1 MTYPSLGAGLA
12 MLTAFS
18 AYIDQ
23 GSANATLV
31 FYSDSKPSS
40 IDTAADASKALVTL
54 TLPKPSLKQANA
66 DSISLQPTDTV
77 LVTKSG
83 TAVWARLY
91 NGNGLAVMDFSIGSD
106 ITILSTNL
114 AEGSA
119 VNLTSLKLKPY
130 LGSE

>member
-1 MTYPSLGAGLA
+1 MNYPSLGAGLA
-12 MLTAFS
+12 MLAAFS

-40 IDTAADASKALVTL
+40 IDTAADSSKALVTL
-54 TLPKPSLKQANA
+54 TLPKPSLKQTNT
-66 DSISLQPTDTV
+66 DSINLQPTDTA
-77 LVTKSG
+77 LVT
-83 TAVWARLY
+83 TAGLATWARLY
-91 NGNGLAVMDFSIGSD
+91 NGNGLAIMDFTVGSD
-106 ITILSTNL
+106 ITLLNNNL

-130 LGSE
+130 LGAE

>member
-1 MTYPSLGAGLA
+1 MTYPSLGAGLS
-12 MLTAFS
+12 MLAAFA

-23 GSANATLV
+23 GSNFATLV
-31 FYSDSKPSS
+31 FYSDTKPSS
-40 IDTAADASKALVTL
+40 IDIAADASKALVTL

-83 TAVWARLY
+83 TAVWVRLY
-91 NGNGLAVMDFSIGSD
+91 NGNGLAVMNFSIGSD

>member
-1 MTYPSLGAGLA
+1 MNYPSLGAGLA

-23 GSANATLV
+23 GSANATLI

-54 TLPKPSLKQANA
+54 TLPKPSLKQTNT
-66 DSISLQPTDTV
+66 DSINLQPTDTA
-77 LVTKSG
+77 LVT
-83 TAVWARLY
+83 TAGIATWARLY
-91 NGNGLAVMDFSIGSD
+91 NGNGLAIMDFTVGSD
-106 ITILSTNL
+106 ITLLNNNL

-130 LGSE
+130 LGAE